1 MTHDLPILLD
11 TPAAARLLG
20 LSPSTLEKWRFYR
33 DPDAPPVIR
42 IGRTVRYD
50 RRALVAWVAE
60 KAEASQ

>member
-1 MTHDLPILLD
+1 MTHEIPILLD

-20 LSPSTLEKWRFYR
+20 LSSSTLEKWRFFR

-50 RRALVAWVAE
+50 RRVLEAWITA
-60 KAEASQ
+60 KAEANQ